1 MTARYTPEPG
11 GAPVMARLILTFRIV
26 ITTLVA
32 LLVWTGAAAAFEG
45 EAQLHE
51 AAKKEKEFTW
61 YTAHYDSETAAAVCN
76 GFEKKYAGVKCN
88 YVRTTA
94 QVAYQRVSQDMKG
107 GLAIASV
114 ISSTDT
120 SHHGKMKKDGWL
132 QPYRPKNLG
141 EQIGAFKPYNDP
153 DDQFVATAAGLVL
166 INYNSSLVPDKD
178 APKKWTDL
186 LDPKWKGKISIGH
199 PSFSGYV
206 GTWVVQMKKMYG
218 WDYFKKLELNKPR
231 IGRSINDTVTMLNA
245 KESWVGAGPLATTLQ
260 SKDKGNPVAVGYP
273 EDGAILMISPSSILK
288 NAPAPNTARLFLEYL
303 LSRDANE
310 IMVKFRQDPVNV
322 HVKPPPGGRSIAD
335 VKTVRPSYEEI
346 DKGIPEVKELF
357 RDTFGI

>member
-1 MTARYTPEPG
+1 MNVRMVTLA
-11 GAPVMARLILTFRIV
+11 
-26 ITTLVA
+26 LVA
-32 LLVWTGAAAAFEG
+32 ALLALAGPAAAFEG

-51 AAKKEKEFTW
+51 AAKKDKEFTW
-61 YTAHYDSETAAAVCN
+61 YTAHFDSETAAAICN
-76 GFEKKYAGVKCN
+76 GFEKKYSVKCN

-94 QVAYQRVSQDMKG
+94 QVAYQRLAQDMKG

-132 QPYRPKNLG
+132 QAYRPKNLS
-141 EQIGAFKPYNDP
+141 ELIDSFKAFNDP
-153 DDQFVATAAGLVL
+153 DDQFLATAAGLVL
-166 INYNSSLVPDKD
+166 INYNSSLVADKD

-199 PSFSGYV
+199 PGFSGYV
-206 GTWVVQMKKMYG
+206 GTWVVQMKKLYG

-245 KESWVGAGPLATTLQ
+245 KESWVGAGPSATTLI
-260 SKDKGNPVAVGYP
+260 SKDKGNPVAVAYP
-273 EDGAILMISPSSILK
+273 EDGAILMVSPSSILR
-288 NAPAPNTARLFLEYL
+288 NAPAPNTAKLFMEYL
-303 LSRDANE
+303 LSKDCNE
-310 IMVKFRQDPVNV
+310 IMVKFRQDSVNKF
-322 HVKPPPGGRSIAD
+322 VKPLPGARSLAD
-335 VKTVRPSYEEI
+335 VKTIRPTYDEI